1 MAFQTS
7 CAAAGGI
14 NCPSDIVADG
24 EGRELVQH
32 GSALFP
38 IACYA
43 EDVKSYSVAWH
54 WHEEFEFILAV
65 KGPLTVD
72 VNKTQLVLRTGQGVF
87 INSGVLHA
95 VEQAESGNALLHS
108 GVFHPR
114 LVGGMDT
121 IFWQKRIC
129 PLLQPGAPAFF
140 LLDSGTAWQREALA
154 CLQDAWQ
161 AVADEPPDYE
171 NEARYRLT
179 TVLRLLGAQCEEGG
193 VKVSQQEQIAAERM
207 KQMLRFVEE
216 HYAEELTVERIA
228 ACVALS
234 ESACLRSF
242 RQLLGITP
250 IQYVKQFRVEK
261 AAELLRSTRLRTGEI
276 GAECGFTDGSYFIKT
291 FRELKHCNQKEY
303 RQRFEAQ

>member
-54 WHEEFEFILAV
+54 WHEEFEYILAV
-65 KGPLTVD
+65 QGPLN
-72 VNKTQLVLRTGQGVF
+72 VNVGKTRLTLQTGQGVL

-95 VEQAESGNALLHS
+95 VEQAGTSGAMLHS

-121 IFWQKRIC
+121 IFWQKLIR

-140 LLDSGTAWQREALA
+140 WLEEEEPRQRQVLAHLRNAWN
-154 CLQDAWQ
+154 
-161 AVADEPPDYE
+161 AVAEEPFDYE
-171 NEARYRLT
+171 NQVRYHLSAA
-179 TVLRLLGAQCEEGG
+179 LRLLSIQCADEKR
-193 VKVSQQEQIAAERM
+193 KVSRQEQIAAERM

-228 ACVALS
+228 ADAALS

-242 RQLLGITP
+242 RQVLGITP

-261 AAELLRSTRLRTGEI
+261 AAELLRSTQLKTGEI
-276 GAECGFTDGSYFIKT
+276 GAECGFADGSYFIKT
-291 FRELKHCNQKEY
+291 FREIKHCTPKEY
-303 RQRFEAQ
+303 RKRFEKE

>member
-1 MAFQTS
+1 MALALN
-7 CAAAGGI
+7 CGI
-14 NCPSDIVADG
+14 PSTPQ
-24 EGRELVQH
+24 GRELVQH

-38 IACYA
+38 IACY
-43 EDVKSYSVAWH
+43 EERLTCYSVPWH
-54 WHEEFEFILAV
+54 WHEDFEYILAYE
-65 KGPLTVD
+65 GTVTVGVD
-72 VNKTQLVLRTGQGVF
+72 KKRICLAEGEGVF

-95 VEQAESGNALLHS
+95 VEFAAEGPSALRS

-121 IFWQKRIC
+121 IYWQKLIR

-140 LLDSGTAWQREALA
+140 LLDEAVPWQKEVLA
-154 CLQDAWQ
+154 CLRDAWRE
-161 AVADEPPDYE
+161 VADEPFDYE
-171 NEARYRLT
+171 NRARYHLSAA
-179 TVLRLLGAQCEEGG
+179 LRLLSTQCVGG
-193 VKVSQQEQIAAERM
+193 KTKVSQQEQIAAERM

-216 HYAEELTVERIA
+216 HYAEELTVEKIA

-261 AAELLRSTRLRTGEI
+261 AAELLRSTRLKTGEI
-276 GAECGFTDGSYFIKT
+276 GMECGFADGSYFIKT
-291 FRELKHCNQKEY
+291 FREIKHCTPREY
-303 RQRFEAQ
+303 RTKFC

>member
-14 NCPSDIVADG
+14 NCPPDIVADG

-121 IFWQKRIC
+121 IFY
-129 PLLQPGAPAFF
+129 
-140 LLDSGTAWQREALA
+140 DSR
-154 CLQDAWQ
+154 
-161 AVADEPPDYE
+161 
-171 NEARYRLT
+171 
-179 TVLRLLGAQCEEGG
+179 
-193 VKVSQQEQIAAERM
+193 
-207 KQMLRFVEE
+207 
-216 HYAEELTVERIA
+216 
-228 ACVALS
+228 
-234 ESACLRSF
+234 
-242 RQLLGITP
+242 
-250 IQYVKQFRVEK
+250 
-261 AAELLRSTRLRTGEI
+261 
-276 GAECGFTDGSYFIKT
+276 
-291 FRELKHCNQKEY
+291 
-303 RQRFEAQ
+303 

>member
-291 FRELKHCNQKEY
+291 FRELKHCTPKEY

>member
-65 KGPLTVD
+65 KGSLTVD

-121 IFWQKRIC
+121 IFWQKRIR
-129 PLLQPGAPAFF
+129 PLLQPGAPAF
-140 LLDSGTAWQREALA
+140 SCWTAAPPGSARPLPA
-154 CLQDAWQ
+154 CRTPGRPWRM
-161 AVADEPPDYE
+161 
-171 NEARYRLT
+171 NRRT
-179 TVLRLLGAQCEEGG
+179 TR
-193 VKVSQQEQIAAERM
+193 
-207 KQMLRFVEE
+207 
-216 HYAEELTVERIA
+216 
-228 ACVALS
+228 
-234 ESACLRSF
+234 
-242 RQLLGITP
+242 
-250 IQYVKQFRVEK
+250 
-261 AAELLRSTRLRTGEI
+261 TRHAT
-276 GAECGFTDGSYFIKT
+276 A
-291 FRELKHCNQKEY
+291 
-303 RQRFEAQ
+303 